1 MRTLRERP
9 PARLRDQRI
18 AILVDVQNMFYSAK
32 YQHNAKLNFSRLK
45 DVIVSGRQLVRAVCY
60 IVQTPEIDQ
69 SNFMKTLD
77 ALGYEV
83 KSKDLKLR
91 QDGSAKGDW
100 DMGIAIDAMSIAPRV
115 DVVALVTGDGDF
127 SELVWH
133 LRSQGVRI
141 EVYSFEQST
150 AEELKRAA
158 TVYCPLSESVLM

>member
-1 MRTLRERP
+1 
-9 PARLRDQRI
+9 
-18 AILVDVQNMFYSAK
+18 MFYSAK

-45 DVIVSGRQLVRAVCY
+45 DVIIGGRQLIRAVCY

-77 ALGYEV
+77 NLGYEV

-91 QDGSAKGDW
+91 ADGSAKGDW
-100 DMGIAIDAMSIAPRV
+100 DMGIAIDALSIAPRV

-133 LRSQGVRI
+133 MRGDGVRV
-141 EVYSFEQST
+141 EVYSFAHST

-158 TVYCPLSESVLM
+158 TAFCPLNESVLM

>member
-1 MRTLRERP
+1 MLRHS
-9 PARLRDQRI
+9 PAKLRDQRL

-45 DVIVSGRQLVRAVCY
+45 DVIVGGRQLIRSICY

-69 SNFMKTLD
+69 SNFLKTLD

-100 DMGIAIDAMSIAPRV
+100 DMGIAIDAMAIASRV
-115 DVVALVTGDGDF
+115 DTIALVTGDGDF
-127 SELVWH
+127 SELVYH

-141 EVYSFEQST
+141 EVYSFAQST

-158 TVYCPLSESVLM
+158 TVFCPLSDNVLM

>member
-1 MRTLRERP
+1 
-9 PARLRDQRI
+9 
-18 AILVDVQNMFYSAK
+18 MFYSAK

-45 DVIVSGRQLVRAVCY
+45 DTVVGGRQLIRSICY

-69 SNFMKTLD
+69 TNFMKTLD
-77 ALGYEV
+77 VLGYEV

-127 SELVWH
+127 AELVWH
-133 LRSQGVRI
+133 LRGQGVRV
-141 EVYSFEQST
+141 EVYSFTQST

-158 TVYCPLSESVLM
+158 TVFCPLTEHVLM

>member
-1 MRTLRERP
+1 
-9 PARLRDQRI
+9 
-18 AILVDVQNMFYSAK
+18 MFYSAK
-32 YQHNAKLNFSRLK
+32 YQHNAKLNFSKLK

-69 SNFMKTLD
+69 SNFMKTLE

-133 LRSQGVRI
+133 MRGQGARV
-141 EVYSFEQST
+141 EVYSFSQST

-158 TVYCPLSESVLM
+158 TAFCPLTEHVLL